1 MNNNIDNIDNTV
13 DLADAWL
20 DWKKTCAIDLCAED
34 YKDALK
40 KIAYNRFKIYYNAYQ
55 QNLSGSYS
63 EWQDI
68 LKWKKGDENK
78 LNPFHL
84 IEQYLYN
91 KDKIKG
97 QPFKDYLF
105 QHIAVRQEGAA
116 RNLTGYLL
124 CGMMRTL
131 VRESFNGNK
140 NVPLDEVND
149 DNGGDLHSKL
159 EDVNAESP
167 DTKAHENDIRDR
179 FIDFF
184 EKLNETDKIALFCC
198 FEKIPMRAPEVLSMI
213 SLGGS
218 TFSERPKKLLEPLVA
233 KFKKEKIGSSSAMS
247 AEWHA
252 VVYGWASQNTKCRHL
267 LEIFGM
273 PENADMR
280 RRKN

>member
-1 MNNNIDNIDNTV
+1 MNNSIDNIDNTDNTV

-34 YKDALK
+34 YQVALK
-40 KIAYNRFKIYYNAYQ
+40 KIAFKNFKSYYNSYQ

-105 QHIAVRQEGAA
+105 QHIAVRQEGVA

-167 DTKAHENDIRDR
+167 DTKAHENDIRNR

-184 EKLNETDKIALFCC
+184 KKLNETDKIALFCR
-198 FEKIPMRAPEVLSMI
+198 FEKIPLRDPEVLSMV

-218 TFSERPKKLLEPLVA
+218 TFASRPDMLLQPLVA
-233 KFKKEKIGSSSAMS
+233 WYKNEANGSAR
-247 AEWHA
+247 EIYA
-252 VVYGWASQNTKCRHL
+252 VVYEWASQNTKCKHL

>member
-20 DWKKTCAIDLCAED
+20 DWKETCAIDHCAED
-34 YKDALK
+34 YQVALK
-40 KIAYNRFKIYYNAYQ
+40 KIAFKNFKSCCNSYQ

-68 LKWKKGDENK
+68 VKWKKGDENK

-91 KDKIKG
+91 KETIKG
-97 QPFKDYLF
+97 RPFKDYLF
-105 QHIAVRQEGAA
+105 QYIAVRREGAA

-124 CGMMRTL
+124 CGMMRTM
-131 VRESFNGNK
+131 VRESLYGGGSVSMDK
-140 NVPLDEVND
+140 VD
-149 DNGGDLHSKL
+149 DDSGSDLHSKL
-159 EDVNAESP
+159 EDVNAKHPYMEAQ
-167 DTKAHENDIRDR
+167 KKDIRHR
-179 FIDFF
+179 FAAYF
-184 EKLNETDKIALFCC
+184 EQLDETDKIALFCC
-198 FEKIPMRAPEVLSMI
+198 FERIPLRDPEVLSMV
-213 SLGGS
+213 SLKGS
-218 TFSERPKKLLEPLVA
+218 TFAARPLKLLEPLGGVY
-233 KFKKEKIGSSSAMS
+233 KNRENGSPLEVWAV
-247 AEWHA
+247 WHE
-252 VVYGWASQNTKCRHL
+252 VVYEWASQNTKCRHL